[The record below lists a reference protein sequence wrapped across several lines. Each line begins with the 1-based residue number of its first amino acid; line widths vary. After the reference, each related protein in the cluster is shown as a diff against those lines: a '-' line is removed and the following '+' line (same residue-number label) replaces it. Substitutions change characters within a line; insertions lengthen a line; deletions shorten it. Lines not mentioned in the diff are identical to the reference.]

1 MNLKRISLVLLVCAA
16 VSPALGITPEARGLA
31 MADAYSPFAKGAEGM
46 WYNPAT
52 LGAVTLAGIDAG
64 GAGEL
69 TNNALTLN
77 ELANFATGTDAKK
90 LEAIDKIAK
99 EGEWNANVKI
109 VAGASAD
116 IMGVGLSVSQN
127 ALITGM
133 DVSADTVEYS
143 TFSKLRAGKNI
154 YDLNGTFQGS
164 AYREIGIGYGMELP
178 IPLPMGKVSAGAV
191 VKILQGTDYTL
202 MSTKNHVD
210 KVNPLNCT
218 GSNLLA
224 EGSSGKGFGVD
235 LGAHAE
241 FAVVDASLYI
251 KNIASVI
258 SWDTDV
264 QAGAVNTTTLL
275 LPTGTTKETIKQT
288 LPMTIGLGVGGH
300 IPVVGTAAGAEIE
313 MVGKGTTKGKTGDAL
328 DTSEAETRLRVGLEQ
343 SMLGIVNLRAGYVTG
358 GKGTVTLGAG
368 LGALVARLDAGVGI
382 GLDGKSGSAGLSGSV
397 SF

>member
-64 GAGEL
+64 GGAEL

-77 ELANFATGTDAKK
+77 ELANFSTGSDAQK
-90 LEAIDKIAK
+90 LDAIDKIAK
-99 EGEWNANVKI
+99 EGEWKANVNI

-116 IMGVGLSVSQN
+116 IMGVGLSVAQH

-133 DVSADTVEYS
+133 DVTADTVEYS

-154 YDLNGTFQGS
+154 YDLNGTFQG
-164 AYREIGIGYGMELP
+164 AAFREIGIGYGRELP
-178 IPLPMGKVSAGAV
+178 IPLPMGKVSAGAI
-191 VKILQGTDYTL
+191 VKVLQGSDYTL
-202 MSTKNHVD
+202 MATKNHID
-210 KVNPLNCT
+210 KVNPLNCY
-218 GSNLLA
+218 GANLLA
-224 EGSSGKGFGVD
+224 EGSSGKGIGFD

-241 FAVVDASLYI
+241 FAVVDASLYVR
-251 KNIASVI
+251 NIASVI
-258 SWDTDV
+258 SWDTNV

-275 LPTGTTKETIKQT
+275 MPTGTTKETIKQT
-288 LPMTIGLGVGGH
+288 LPMTIALGAGGH
-300 IPVVGTAAGAEIE
+300 IPVVGTAASAEIE
-313 MVGKGTTKGKTGDAL
+313 MAGKGTTKAL
-328 DTSEAETRLRVGLEQ
+328 GNTVDTTEAETKLRVGLEQ

-358 GKGTVTLGAG
+358 GKGTVTLGLG
-368 LGALVARLDAGVGI
+368 LGAIVARLDAGVGI